1 MATTQFTAP
10 MISADAAPSDGRGGP
25 GHTAYGP
32 GGSGCRCQRA
42 PTAYLRAAQAAGA
55 TALDGTAM
63 MVGQAAVNFTLWT
76 GIEPDHDVMRA
87 ALEATL
93 AS

>member
-1 MATTQFTAP
+1 MVAVDPATRHTGLVAADVVL
-10 MISADAAPSDGRGGP
+10 SA
-25 GHTAYGP
+25 T
-32 GGSGCRCQRA
+32 

-55 TALDGTAM
+55 TALGGTAM

-76 GIEPDHDVMRA
+76 GIEPDHDVMGA